1 MSGKKVRWTS
11 RRRRRFNSTLRR
23 KKLLWWALAAAA
35 LIAAWL
41 FPVSALRQ
49 APSAR
54 PVEPEAKAPSAISGW
69 LLHKMMADT
78 IPGMEP
84 PGAAANAAIRGA
96 VFEAFYALTGV
107 DPRDPRSI
115 LERELGAGTRIAL
128 PVLHPPEAG
137 GEAGADPDLPQEPG
151 EEEQVP
157 VFNPQFPF
165 LGYSEPVALIY
176 HTHIT
181 ETFEPTFGLRYSQN
195 LNHTVA
201 RLGEQL
207 VTLLQDQYGL
217 PLIHHRGIYDLPRNT
232 AYEKIR
238 PVIKEI
244 MAENPQ
250 LDMVIDLHRD
260 GVRREITTTTF
271 PEGDV
276 SKILIVIGTRHPG
289 WESNLA
295 LALCLNRELET
306 VAPGLSRGIRQYNEI
321 YNQDL
326 HAHSILIEIGGH
338 ENTLEEAQR
347 AVPYLAEALA
357 RAYYRFFE
365 QNE

>member
-11 RRRRRFNSTLRR
+11 RRKRRFNSTLR
-23 KKLLWWALAAAA
+23 KKTLLRWALAAAA
-35 LIAAWL
+35 FILVWL
-41 FPVSALRQ
+41 LLVPALRR

-54 PVEPEAKAPSAISGW
+54 LAEPEPKGSSALSGW
-69 LLHKMMADT
+69 LLQKLMADT
-78 IPGMEP
+78 IPGLEQP
-84 PGAAANAAIRGA
+84 NAADSAEIRGA
-96 VFEAFYALTGV
+96 VFQAFHALTGV

-115 LERELGAGTRIAL
+115 LERELGAGVRIAL
-128 PVLHPPEAG
+128 PVLHPPESVDEI
-137 GEAGADPDLPQEPG
+137 GEKPELPHDPG
-151 EEEQVP
+151 EEVP
-157 VFNPQFPF
+157 VFNPRFPF
-165 LGYSEPVALIY
+165 LGYSEPVALVY

-181 ETFEPTFGLRYSQN
+181 ESFEPSSGLRYSQN
-195 LNHTVA
+195 LDQTVA
-201 RLGEQL
+201 RLGEEL
-207 VTLLQDQYGL
+207 VALLQEQYGL
-217 PLIHHRGIYDLPRNT
+217 PLLYHRDIYDLPRNL

-238 PVIKEI
+238 PVIKGI
-244 MAENPQ
+244 IAENPQ

-276 SKILIVIGTRHPG
+276 GKVLIVIGTRHPG

-306 VAPGLSRGIRQYNEI
+306 VAPGISRGIRQYNEI

-338 ENTLEEAQR
+338 ENTLEEVLR
-347 AVPYLAEALA
+347 TVPYLAEALA
-357 RAYYRFFE
+357 RTYYRFFE